1 MEISQKKRSV
11 PIVKHCSFD
20 QHTRALSIMWAWPV
34 RMSYQY
40 FSSPKDEWTLG
51 LNIGADKEAAE
62 HFLSALSLQDTTNGD
77 SSDQLWFTL
86 RRALLA
92 MVRNFFSGIALCLL
106 KFSLKKRFDLAEL
119 AKPEAK
125 SSLDIFRREGFDF

>member
-1 MEISQKKRSV
+1 M
-11 PIVKHCSFD
+11 PC
-20 QHTRALSIMWAWPV
+20 
-34 RMSYQY
+34 
-40 FSSPKDEWTLG
+40 FSSPKANWSLG

-77 SSDQLWFTL
+77 SSDQLWYTL

-92 MVRNFFSGIALCLL
+92 MVRSSFFKGCTNFYSIFY
-106 KFSLKKRFDLAEL
+106 KKNRSDLAHL
-119 AKPEAK
+119 ADPEAK